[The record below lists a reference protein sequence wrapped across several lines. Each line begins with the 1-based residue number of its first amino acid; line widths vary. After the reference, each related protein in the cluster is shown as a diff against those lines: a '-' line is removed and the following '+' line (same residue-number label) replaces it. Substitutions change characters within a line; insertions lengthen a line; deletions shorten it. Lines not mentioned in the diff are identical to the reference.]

1 MSIPSP
7 SAPATRGWRVLRP
20 IRLSTFLLL
29 VLVIALMVS
38 LALQRER
45 ERQLRDAIAVYRQPQ
60 TEAIFEAVA
69 RPMPLHYLDGARL
82 DEVLKVWK
90 RTTIGSPGLAPGIPI
105 YVDPIGLQEAGQ
117 SLNSTLRRP
126 PSADSL
132 VSFRQ
137 PCKKHRADT
146 GLECSEGT
154 SARFA
159 QIRARTGSLVGRRQM
174 LRPVGLTRSVPLP
187 VRLQRFDRLTRD
199 EAHPVCLQHR

>member
-38 LALQRER
+38 LALQR

-132 VSFRQ
+132 PLGEHLRRVLEPLGLGCTVQHGFLMITSKESVDEEPDPYLLFR
-137 PCKKHRADT
+137 D
-146 GLECSEGT
+146 
-154 SARFA
+154 
-159 QIRARTGSLVGRRQM
+159 V
-174 LRPVGLTRSVPLP
+174 
-187 VRLQRFDRLTRD
+187 LQ
-199 EAHPVCLQHR
+199 